1 MEQDD
6 LIPLEDLCR
15 YYAVEFTF
23 VSGLSEY
30 ELLDV
35 IVLGQTPCLRKSQLG
50 DFEKLVRL
58 HYELDINM
66 AGIDAIVHLLRRINH
81 LQSEVKE
88 LRSHPDL
95 GPSGVYPE
103 HLE

>member
-15 YYAVEFTF
+15 YYSVEFTF

-30 ELLDV
+30 ELLDL
-35 IVLGQTPCLRKSQLG
+35 VLVEQRPCLRKSQLG
-50 DFEKLVRL
+50 DFEKLLRL

-66 AGIDAIVHLLRRINH
+66 AGIDAIVHLLQKIKH
-81 LQSEVKE
+81 LQSENNK
-88 LRSHPDL
+88 LRSLSGLSQL
-95 GPSGVYPE
+95 GEYPE
-103 HLE
+103 QLE

>member
-15 YYAVEFTF
+15 YYSVEFTF

-30 ELLDV
+30 ELLDL
-35 IVLGQTPCLRKSQLG
+35 VLVEQTPCLRKSQLA
-50 DFEKLVRL
+50 DFEKLLRL

-66 AGIDAIVHLLRRINH
+66 AGIDAIVHLLQRIKQ
-81 LQSEVKE
+81 LQLEVKE
-88 LRSHPDL
+88 LRLRENAGHF
-95 GPSGVYPE
+95 GEYPE
-103 HLE
+103 PLD